1 MRGGLGR
8 GASFE
13 ASEAGVAAAKVRFI
27 DSLNA
32 SSDSGVGLS
41 RYLSTKAAM
50 PRSARA
56 CATSQPSLPIDNH
69 LNPPPGATMTAAP
82 FALPVLGKNGVKVAV
97 EIFRAIGSPHW
108 RNQVSGAGWPSTPP
122 VPSRIALGSAGAS
135 SG

>member
-8 GASFE
+8 AASLE
-13 ASEAGVAAAKVRFI
+13 SPAGGVAAAKVLFI
-27 DSLNA
+27 DSLNP

-56 CATSQPSLPIDNH
+56 CATSQPSLPNDNH
-69 LNPPPGATMTAAP
+69 LKPPPGATITAAP
-82 FALPVLGKNGVKVAV
+82 FALPALGRNGVSVAV

-108 RNQVSGAGWPSTPP
+108 RNQVSGAFWPSTPP
-122 VPSRIALGSAGAS
+122 VPSRIAFGSAGFS